1 MKNDIYQDGI
11 KQLARTMIAS
21 KKLDQPDTSV
31 RLDNRLCGDRV
42 DIELCCND
50 GVVTQ
55 LHHKVRGCLLC
66 EAATNIVA
74 QHGVGATIAELEN
87 ITEQLINFLNNNDN
101 SSLPF
106 ISSWQKLNL
115 FSPVSQHKSRH
126 QCVLLPFQAVQQ
138 ALAKICQ

>member
-1 MKNDIYQDGI
+1 MKSNIYQDGI
-11 KQLARTMIAS
+11 KQLARMTIANN
-21 KKLDQPDTSV
+21 KLDQPDASI

-66 EAATNIVA
+66 EAAANIVA
-74 QHGVGATIAELEN
+74 KHGVGATTTEINKVA
-87 ITEQLINFLNNNDN
+87 EQLTDLLNSNDN
-101 SSLPF
+101 SSIPF
-106 ISSWQKLNL
+106 ISSWQELNL

-126 QCVLLPFQAVQQ
+126 QCVLLPFKAIQQ